1 MHGVSS
7 IILNVSI
14 SFITIGGIIGT
25 FGAFYVDSAIST
37 HETRPHIGA
46 VTNSDLHNVET
57 KVTTLQTSIDSRSEL
72 SAIIQKSNE
81 EEHGRILKQQE
92 KMIVILEE
100 LRQRRR

>member
-1 MHGVSS
+1 
-7 IILNVSI
+7 
-14 SFITIGGIIGT
+14 
-25 FGAFYVDSAIST
+25 
-37 HETRPHIGA
+37 
-46 VTNSDLHNVET
+46 LHNVET